1 MSILPN
7 AKEKDFMKSVMD
19 FHNDCGVGFLYGA
32 EWDKSPL
39 QCHHVCGR
47 TYKQNKVHIGHY
59 FILPVPID
67 LHDVHSNN
75 PLNVTHWRHNFTN
88 EFGLQ
93 RDLWAKMVERLVWH
107 EAILWSDVPDDV
119 RDAIMASKF

>member
-7 AKEKDFMKSVMD
+7 AKEKAFMKAVMD
-19 FHNDCGVGFLYGA
+19 FHNDYGVGYLYGA

-59 FILPVPID
+59 FIICVPFE
-67 LHDVHSNN
+67 LHDVSSNS
-75 PLNVTHWRHNFTN
+75 PVNVTHFRHRFTDK
-88 EFGLQ
+88 FGFQ
-93 RDLWAKMVERLVWH
+93 RGLWAKMVERLIRCEVIRWD
-107 EAILWSDVPDDV
+107 DVPDDV
-119 RDAIMASKF
+119 YDAIMASKF

>member
-1 MSILPN
+1 
-7 AKEKDFMKSVMD
+7 MKAVMD
-19 FHNDCGVGFLYGA
+19 FHNDYGVGYLYGA

-59 FILPVPID
+59 FIICVPFE
-67 LHDVHSNN
+67 LHDVHSNH

-93 RDLWAKMVERLVWH
+93 RDLWNKMMVTMATE
-107 EAILWSDVPDDV
+107 SDFDLIPSNDIFA
-119 RDAIMASKF
+119 AIMASKF

>member
-7 AKEKDFMKSVMD
+7 TKEKAFMKAVMD
-19 FHNDCGVGFLYGA
+19 FHNEYGVGYLYGD

-59 FILPVPID
+59 FILPIPFEI
-67 LHDVHSNN
+67 HDVHSNH
-75 PLNVTHWRHNFTN
+75 PLNVTHWRHRFTDK
-88 EFGLQ
+88 FGYQ
-93 RDLWAKMVERLVWH
+93 RHLWRKMMFKMIKEGCDIELT
-107 EAILWSDVPDDV
+107 SDDV
-119 RDAIMASKF
+119 YSAIMASKF

>member
-7 AKEKDFMKSVMD
+7 TKEKQFLKAVMD
-19 FHNDCGVGFLYGA
+19 FNGDYGVGYLYGA

-59 FILPVPID
+59 FILPIPFD
-67 LHDVHSNN
+67 LHDVHSNH
-75 PLNVTHWRHNFTN
+75 PLNVTHWRNSFAI
-88 EFGLQ
+88 EFGYQ
-93 RDLWAKMVERLVWH
+93 RDLWLKMIHKMQSEIVL
-107 EAILWSDVPDDV
+107 IDKISLDVV
-119 RDAIMASKF
+119 GAIMASKF